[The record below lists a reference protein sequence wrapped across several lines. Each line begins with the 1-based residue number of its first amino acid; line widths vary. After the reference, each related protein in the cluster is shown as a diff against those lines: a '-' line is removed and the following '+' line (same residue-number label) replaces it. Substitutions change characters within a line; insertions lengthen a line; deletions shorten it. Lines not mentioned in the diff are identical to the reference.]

1 MKMFGNEE
9 ETFIILKLGKETRFK
24 LEAHPDGH

>member
-1 MKMFGNEE
+1 MKIFSNKE
-9 ETFIILKLGKETRFK
+9 ETFIILKLGKKTRFK